1 MTRQGGDD
9 SEHDQRYDR
18 RRRRA
23 AILLRSARNDRGNA
37 AIEVAL
43 ILPAVLLLIFGV
55 IEFGRALW
63 LQSALDFS
71 VVEAAR
77 CASVNPTRCG
87 TADEI
92 KAFASNQAG
101 TGFDSSVFST
111 ATASCGNQVSGSY
124 PMTLTIPFA
133 PLSLTLTAQACF
145 PS

>member
-1 MTRQGGDD
+1 MTANRNAI
-9 SEHDQRYDR
+9 RPA

-23 AILLRSARNDRGNA
+23 AILWRCLRHTRGNA

-43 ILPAVLLLIFGV
+43 TLPAVLLMMFGV

-77 CASVNPTRCG
+77 CASVNPTRFG

-92 KAFASNQAG
+92 KAFASTQAG
-101 TGFDSSVFST
+101 SGFDSSVFST
-111 ATASCGNQVSGSY
+111 VTASCGNQVSGSY

-133 PLSLTLTAQACF
+133 PISVTLTAQACF

>member
-1 MTRQGGDD
+1 MITPA
-9 SEHDQRYDR
+9 

-23 AILLRSARNDRGNA
+23 AILWCCLRHRRGNA
-37 AIEVAL
+37 AIEMAL
-43 ILPAVLLLIFGV
+43 TLPAVLLLIFGV

-77 CASVNPTRCG
+77 CASVNPSRCG

-92 KAFASNQAG
+92 KDFASSRAG
-101 TGFDSSVFST
+101 SGFDNSVFST
-111 ATASCGNQVSGSY
+111 ATASCGTQVSGQY

-133 PLSLTLTAQACF
+133 PISMTLTAQACF